1 MNEDYNPNSI
11 DAVLARIEANQ
22 KDHTETLNEIRDEA
36 KKTNGR
42 VTALEQ
48 DKWHTRGVTAAVSVL
63 AVAVWE
69 YWKGGK

>member
-22 KDHTETLNEIRDEA
+22 KEHTAILKETRDEA

-42 VTALEQ
+42 VTSLEQ
-48 DKWHTRGVTAAVSVL
+48 DKWYTRGVTAAVSVL